1 MTGEKTYAFFAPA
14 RASIA
19 ETGGVAPESPT
30 VFQGSSHEDRPAG
43 AATGSELP
51 CGKTI
56 PGTHY
61 RVISKLGEGGMGT
74 VYLAEHMDIGR
85 RVALKIL
92 HGNLVRDPLALGQFR
107 QEARTGSRI
116 GSPYVCDVTDWGAT
130 EDGRVFFVMEYVRG
144 ATLGS
149 RLKDERCLTLA
160 RAIPVLRQVAKAL
173 GAAHAAGM
181 VHLDVKPDNVM
192 LTEKQERRDWVKML
206 DFGIA
211 RILGRGRGA
220 GSLMGTP
227 LYMSPERARGLP
239 CDHRADVY
247 SLGIM
252 TWEMLAGDVPFDA
265 PNPVEILALQV
276 GREPERI
283 NQRLKSPVPRGMEAL
298 ILQMLEK
305 DPAKRPQ
312 SMAEIEAQLIEA
324 QIEARIRTPWDA
336 ELTLPQMSPH
346 RRARLARALAPI
358 ARRARLSPRTIPI
371 AALLGLMITLLGIDL
386 HVRQL
391 EPPGPAQV
399 LSTLLAIPSPPTT
412 IAAFSRLASEAPTP
426 SAAAP
431 LLLAEASPLTA
442 EAPPLPAVVGP
453 VWTAGTDGDRPAS
466 AQAMPRRHRSHPMA
480 DPAAVVPPAP
490 GDALRA
496 KEAAARGAL
505 AFETGQIKQA
515 EKEFR
520 DALAA
525 DPRDVAA
532 LIGLAGVEFENANYE
547 AAWRWAR
554 AAVVRA
560 PANPEYQLLLGHAYF
575 KVGRFEDAMGA
586 YDRALSLS
594 PHDSN
599 IASSVARA
607 RARLEATVTLS
618 PRVSD

>member
-14 RASIA
+14 RAAIA
-19 ETGGVAPESPT
+19 ETAGEAPESPT
-30 VFQGSSHEDRPAG
+30 VFQGSSHEEKPGGVPAG
-43 AATGSELP
+43 VDLP

-107 QEARTGSRI
+107 QEARSGCRI

-149 RLKDERCLTLA
+149 RLTDKRCLTLA
-160 RAIPVLRQVAKAL
+160 RAIPILRQVAKAL

-211 RILGRGRGA
+211 RILGQGRAA

-227 LYMSPERARGLP
+227 LYMSPERAKGLP
-239 CDHRADVY
+239 YDHRADIY

-252 TWEMLAGDVPFDA
+252 AWEMLTGEVPFDA
-265 PNPVEILALQV
+265 PNPADILALQV
-276 GREPERI
+276 TRKPERI
-283 NQRLKSPVPRGMEAL
+283 NQRLKSPVPGGMEEL
-298 ILQMLEK
+298 IARMLEK
-305 DPAKRPQ
+305 DPARRPQ

-324 QIEARIRTPWDA
+324 QIEARIRTPWDD
-336 ELTLPQMSPH
+336 ELAFPQMSPH
-346 RRARLARALAPI
+346 RRARLARALAPLAPV
-358 ARRARLSPRTIPI
+358 ARNARLSPRAVSL
-371 AALLGLMITLLGIDL
+371 AALLGLMIILLGIDL

-399 LSTLLAIPSPPTT
+399 LTTLLTVPSPPATT
-412 IAAFSRLASEAPTP
+412 VAAIIGTASEAPTP
-426 SAAAP
+426 SA
-431 LLLAEASPLTA
+431 EASPIPA
-442 EAPPLPAVVGP
+442 EGPPLPVFLGP
-453 VWTAGTDGDRPAS
+453 PTDGRDREPPAS
-466 AQAMPRRHRSHPMA
+466 AQAVPRRRRNHPAA
-480 DPAAVVPPAP
+480 DPAGIVPPAL

-496 KEAAARGAL
+496 REAAARGAL
-505 AFETGQIKQA
+505 AFKTGQIQQA

-525 DPRDVAA
+525 DPQNVSV
-532 LIGLAGVEFENANYE
+532 LIGLAAVEFENANYE
-547 AAWRWAR
+547 AASRWAR
-554 AAVVRA
+554 GAVGLA

-575 KVGRFEDAMGA
+575 KVGKLEEAMRA
-586 YDRALSLS
+586 YDRAQSLS
-594 PHDSN
+594 PHDGT
-599 IASSVARA
+599 IASSLARA
-607 RARLEATVTLS
+607 RARLEARVTLS
-618 PRVSD
+618 PRASN